1 MFKPQKF
8 HCWILLNFGF
18 EPPYLEVLCHC
29 PVTSCSRNSQWV
41 ATSGQFLRLPGKTAR
56 LDELTRDM
64 MHGPMR
70 GVESKNG
77 WKKNMADF
85 LRWLGPA
92 QLGAIHLGCWSWSW
106 WSCEALAPG
115 HGSQNNKKRRSAASR
130 LVDNGWRLGGA
141 DGSLCANQT
150 TRQKVSSAVELVMV
164 VIVDSSLPLSQQWKT
179 SKDYSICLFV
189 YIYIDIDID
198 I

>member
-77 WKKNMADF
+77 WKKTWLIFCGDWVQHSLEQSIWDVEVGHDGHVKRWHQGMAHRTTRRDGAPHRGWSTTAEGWVELMDHF
-85 LRWLGPA
+85 APTKQPDRKCL
-92 QLGAIHLGCWSWSW
+92 QLWSW
-106 WSCEALAPG
+106 WWLWLLIVLSLLASNER
-115 HGSQNNKKRRSAASR
+115 HRKI
-130 LVDNGWRLGGA
+130 
-141 DGSLCANQT
+141 
-150 TRQKVSSAVELVMV
+150 
-164 VIVDSSLPLSQQWKT
+164 IVYVYL
-179 SKDYSICLFV
+179 